1 MVGLGRRPVWC
12 GVRGDGRAAGAPVG
26 AATLTALVVSG
37 QLICSVML
45 DQFGWIGFELHPTGM
60 GRIAGSVLLLSGTL
74 LIWRFL
80 STSWAR

>member
-1 MVGLGRRPVWC
+1 
-12 GVRGDGRAAGAPVG
+12 
-26 AATLTALVVSG
+26 VVSG